1 MMTMKELFN
10 ALNMNV
16 VYAVSIVVSFCLILV
31 LMKKKGIKFDYYNE
45 VKLALLIGGTMF
57 KDVKIKAIMAICM
70 GIVQG
75 LEHADKAPEEKRK
88 MAIKKAID
96 EIYIQCGLTLDE
108 STVGAIIDI
117 AVANMPENQK

>member
-16 VYAVSIVVSFCLILV
+16 VYAVSLVISFCLILV
-31 LMKKKGIKFDYYNE
+31 LMKRKGIKFDYYNE

-57 KDVKIKAIMAICM
+57 KDVKVKAIMAICM

-75 LEHADKAPEEKRK
+75 LENADKAPAEKRK

-108 STVGAIIDI
+108 ATVGAIIDI
-117 AVANMPENQK
+117 AVANMPENQR